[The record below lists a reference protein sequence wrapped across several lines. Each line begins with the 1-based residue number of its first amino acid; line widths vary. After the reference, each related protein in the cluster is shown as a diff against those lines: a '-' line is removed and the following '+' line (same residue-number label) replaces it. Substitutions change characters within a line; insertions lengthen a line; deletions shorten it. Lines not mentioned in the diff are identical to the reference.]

1 MEGVDRERRSH
12 VLGPLHQLTAALY
25 LLASLVAGVGMAV
38 PSSRVARAAVGLL
51 ILGVVIHG
59 ITFSVLHTADPPPP
73 LTDLPAAVSFMA
85 WIGTIFFLALLRRA
99 HLIHLVG
106 WVAPVAFLGVFFSGL
121 RLTAAGP
128 ATFGGS
134 GSWPHA
140 HVLLGSAGI
149 SLLGLAAL
157 AGLLFLTEHRRL
169 KAKRPLSRRLG
180 LPSLEAL
187 DRVNVA
193 ALAVGFPLLTL
204 GVITGVLWVE
214 TVSGKLW
221 TATAHET
228 WCSIAWAVYLV
239 LVAVRFGSAG
249 QGGRRAA
256 VFAVGGFAFLFFA
269 VIGVGL
275 IG

>member
-1 MEGVDRERRSH
+1 M
-12 VLGPLHQLTAALY
+12 LGPLHQLTAAVY
-25 LLASLVAGVGMAV
+25 LLASLVAGVGMAI
-38 PSSRVARAAVGLL
+38 PSIRMGRAAVGLMVF
-51 ILGVVIHG
+51 GVVVHG
-59 ITFSVLHTADPPPP
+59 IMFSVLHTADSPPP
-73 LTDLPAAVSFMA
+73 LTDLPAAISLMA
-85 WIGTIFFLALLRRA
+85 WIGTIFFLALLRRSR
-99 HLIHLVG
+99 LIHLVG
-106 WVAPVAFLGVFFSGL
+106 LVASVAFLGVFFSGL

-157 AGLLFLTEHRRL
+157 AGLLFLAEHRRL
-169 KAKRPLSRRLG
+169 KAKPPVRSRVD

-187 DRVNVA
+187 DRVNFA
-193 ALAVGFPLLTL
+193 TLAVGFPLLTL
-204 GVITGVLWVE
+204 GVITGMLWVHA
-214 TVSGKLW
+214 VSGRLW

-228 WCSIAWAVYLV
+228 WCLVAWVVYVV
-239 LVAVRFGSAG
+239 LVVVRFGFAG

-256 VFAVGGFAFLFFA
+256 VSAVGGFVFLFFS

-275 IG
+275 IE